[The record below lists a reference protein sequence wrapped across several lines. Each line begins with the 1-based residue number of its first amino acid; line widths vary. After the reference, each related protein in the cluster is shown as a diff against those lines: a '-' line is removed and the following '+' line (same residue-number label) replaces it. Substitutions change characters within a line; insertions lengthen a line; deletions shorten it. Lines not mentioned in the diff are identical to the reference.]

1 MKTRESGM
9 PEEEVWNQFFDAEA
23 ILRSLKL
30 TPSCRDVVEF
40 GCGYGTFT
48 IPAARVV
55 RGTVHALDIGPNMVT
70 VTRSKTAA
78 KGLRN
83 VRICLRDFVTDGTG
97 LPPASVDYAML
108 FNILHAEQPE
118 RLLRESY
125 RVLAPGGRL
134 GIIHWNYDPST
145 PRGPSMEI
153 RPRPEQCCDWAI
165 KAGFRLLAPG
175 IVNLPPYHYGM
186 TLERQRYPSDRG

>member
-9 PEEEVWNQFFDAEA
+9 PDEEMWQGFFDPEA

-55 RGTVHALDIGPNMVT
+55 SGTVHALDIEPDMVAIT
-70 VTRSKTAA
+70 QSKADA
-78 KGLRN
+78 EGLRN
-83 VRICLRDFVTDGTG
+83 VRLYLQDFVLDGTG
-97 LPPASVDYAML
+97 LPGASADYAML
-108 FNILHAEQPE
+108 FNILHAEEPA

-125 RVLAPGGRL
+125 RVLTPGGLL
-134 GIIHWNYDPST
+134 GVIHWNYDPTT
-145 PRGPSMEI
+145 PRGPSMDI
-153 RPRPEQCCDWAI
+153 RPRPEQCRDWAI
-165 KAGFRLLAPG
+165 QEGFRLLPPG
-175 IVNLPPYHYGM
+175 IVSLPPFHYGM
-186 TLERQRYPSDRG
+186 TLERS